1 MLNKY
6 NILNKLVSSVFV
18 SKNFRM
24 IYNKTSM
31 IYGIID
37 IGSNSIRLLLSNGK
51 VAIEDKKVVRTQL
64 AYNLANTGVLDEEAM
79 SRTIK
84 VIIELV
90 EYAKEKGANYVWPFA
105 TEAVRGAKNRE
116 VFLNRLKDAGID
128 VDLIPAQ
135 NEAKLGFAGAYY
147 GGKVAVMDVGGAS
160 SEIAVGDENGLL
172 YAKSIP
178 IGIVKIKD
186 VCAED
191 VNKAEEYIE
200 SKIKEYGEIPEF
212 DTLISIGGTASS
224 FAAIAMEMEVYDSKK
239 VDFFKLTYDDIK
251 NAVERIRVLPMEDR
265 GAVKGLSL
273 KRRDVIVGGGILI
286 MKIMKKLNK
295 DFLIVRESDNQ
306 EGYLQYKL
314 GQLQM

>member
-1 MLNKY
+1 
-6 NILNKLVSSVFV
+6 
-18 SKNFRM
+18 
-24 IYNKTSM
+24 M

-37 IGSNSIRLLLSNGK
+37 IGSNSIRLLLSNGQE
-51 VAIEDKKVVRTQL
+51 AIEDKKVVRTQL
-64 AYNLANTGVLDEEAM
+64 AYNLANTGMLEEEAM
-79 SRTIK
+79 SRTVTVIK
-84 VIIELV
+84 DLV
-90 EYAKEKGANYVWPFA
+90 DYAKSKGADYVWPFA
-105 TEAVRGAKNRE
+105 TEAVRSAKNKE
-116 VFLNRLKDAGID
+116 VFLGRLKDLGID
-128 VDLIPAQ
+128 VDLIPSK
-135 NEAKLGFAGAYY
+135 NEAILGFAGAYY

-160 SEIAVGDENGLL
+160 SEIAVGDENGLV

-186 VCAED
+186 VCSED

-200 SKIKEYGEIPEF
+200 SKIKDYGEIPAF

-239 VDFFKLTYDDIK
+239 VDFYKLRYEDIK
-251 NAVERIRVLPMEDR
+251 NAVERIRALPMEER
-265 GAVKGLSL
+265 GAIKGLSL

-286 MKIMKKLNK
+286 MKIMDKLQK

-314 GQLQM
+314 GKLKI

>member
-6 NILNKLVSSVFV
+6 NILHKLVSSVFV
-18 SKNFRM
+18 SKILRLV
-24 IYNKTSM
+24 YNKIRM

-37 IGSNSIRLLLSNGK
+37 IGSNSIRLLLSNGQE
-51 VAIEDKKVVRTQL
+51 AIEDKKVVRTQL

-79 SRTIK
+79 SRSIQVIK
-84 VIIELV
+84 ELV
-90 EYAKEKGANYVWPFA
+90 DYAKEKGAKEVWPFA
-105 TEAVRGAKNRE
+105 TEAVRSAKNKE
-116 VFLNRLKDAGID
+116 VFLGRLKDMGII

-147 GGKVAVMDVGGAS
+147 GGRVAVMDVGGAS
-160 SEIAVGDENGLL
+160 SEIAVGDEKGLI

-186 VCAED
+186 VCSED
-191 VNKAEEYIE
+191 VTKAEEYID
-200 SKIKEYGEIPEF
+200 SKIKDYGEIPDF

-239 VDFFKLTYDDIK
+239 VDFYKLTYKDIEQ
-251 NAVERIRVLPMEDR
+251 AVERIRALPMEDR
-265 GAVKGLSL
+265 GQVKGLSL
-273 KRRDVIVGGGILI
+273 KRRDVIVGGGLLI
-286 MKIMKKLNK
+286 MKIMKKVHK
-295 DFLIVRESDNQ
+295 DYLVVRESDNQ

-314 GQLQM
+314 GKLEI

>member
-18 SKNFRM
+18 SKNFCM
-24 IYNKTSM
+24 LYNKTSM

-37 IGSNSIRLLLSNGK
+37 IGSNSIRLLLSNGTE
-51 VAIEDKKVVRTQL
+51 AIEDKKVVRTQL
-64 AYNLANTGVLDEEAM
+64 AYNLANTGLLDEEAM
-79 SRTIK
+79 ARSITTIK
-84 VIIELV
+84 ELV
-90 EYAKEKGANYVWPFA
+90 DYAKEKGATYVWPFA
-105 TEAVRGAKNRE
+105 TEAVRSAKNKE
-116 VFLNRLKDAGID
+116 VFLNRLKDMGID

-160 SEIAVGDENGLL
+160 SEIAVGDENGLQ

-186 VCAED
+186 VCSED
-191 VNKAEEYIE
+191 INKAEEYID
-200 SKIKEYGEIPEF
+200 SKIKDYGEVPDF

-239 VDFFKLTYDDIK
+239 VDMYKLSYNQIEE
-251 NAVERIRVLPMEDR
+251 AVEKIRALPMEER
-265 GAVKGLSL
+265 GQVKGLSL
-273 KRRDVIVGGGILI
+273 KRRDVIVGGGLLI

-295 DFLIVRESDNQ
+295 DYLIVRESDNQ

-314 GQLQM
+314 GKLAL

>member
-18 SKNFRM
+18 SKIFALL
-24 IYNKTSM
+24 YNKTSM

-37 IGSNSIRLLLSNGK
+37 IGSNSIRLLLSNGSK
-51 VAIEDKKVVRTQL
+51 AIEDKKVVRTQL

-84 VIIELV
+84 VIKELV
-90 EYAKEKGANYVWPFA
+90 DYAKEKGADYVWSFA
-105 TEAVRGAKNRE
+105 TEAVRGASNRD
-116 VFLNRLKDAGID
+116 VFLNRLKDMGIN

-160 SEIAVGDENGLL
+160 SEIAVGDENGLV

-186 VCAED
+186 VCSED
-191 VNKAEEYIE
+191 IKKAEEYID
-200 SKIKEYGEIPEF
+200 SKIKDYGEIPSF

-239 VDFFKLTYDDIK
+239 VDFFKLTYEDIK
-251 NAVERIRVLPMEDR
+251 NAVERIRVLPMEER

-286 MKIMKKLNK
+286 MKIMEKLNK

-314 GQLQM
+314 GKLAL

>member
-1 MLNKY
+1 M
-6 NILNKLVSSVFV
+6 SSVFV
-18 SKNFRM
+18 SKIFALL
-24 IYNKTSM
+24 YNKTSM

-37 IGSNSIRLLLSNGK
+37 IGSNSIRLLLSNGSK
-51 VAIEDKKVVRTQL
+51 AIEDKKVVRTQL

-84 VIIELV
+84 VIKELV
-90 EYAKEKGANYVWPFA
+90 DYAKEKGADYVWSFA
-105 TEAVRGAKNRE
+105 TEAVRGASNRD
-116 VFLNRLKDAGID
+116 VFLNRLKDMGIN

-160 SEIAVGDENGLL
+160 SEIAVGDENGLV

-186 VCAED
+186 VCSED
-191 VNKAEEYIE
+191 IKKAEEYID
-200 SKIKEYGEIPEF
+200 SKIKDYGEIPSF

-239 VDFFKLTYDDIK
+239 VDFFKLTYEDIK
-251 NAVERIRVLPMEDR
+251 NAVERIRVLPMEER

-286 MKIMKKLNK
+286 MKIMEKLNK

-314 GQLQM
+314 GKLAL

>member
-18 SKNFRM
+18 SKILRLV
-24 IYNKTSM
+24 YNKIHM

-37 IGSNSIRLLLSNGK
+37 IGSNSIRLLLSNGSK
-51 VAIEDKKVVRTQL
+51 AIEDKKVVRTQL

-79 SRTIK
+79 SRSIQVIK
-84 VIIELV
+84 ELV
-90 EYAKEKGANYVWPFA
+90 GYAKENGADYVWPFA
-105 TEAVRGAKNRE
+105 TEAVRSASNKE
-116 VFLNRLKDAGID
+116 VFLNRLKDMGID
-128 VDLIPAQ
+128 VDLIPAK

-147 GGKVAVMDVGGAS
+147 GGRVAVMDVGGAS
-160 SEIAVGDENGLL
+160 SEIAVGDEKGLI

-186 VCAED
+186 VCSED
-191 VNKAEEYIE
+191 INKAEEYIE
-200 SKIKEYGEIPEF
+200 SKIKDYGEVPEF

-239 VDFFKLTYDDIK
+239 VDFFKLTYKDIEQ
-251 NAVERIRVLPMEDR
+251 AVEKIRILPMEER
-265 GAVKGLSL
+265 GQVKGLSL
-273 KRRDVIVGGGILI
+273 KRRDVIVGGGLLI
-286 MKIMKKLNK
+286 MKIMKMLNK
-295 DFLIVRESDNQ
+295 DYLVVRESDNQ

-314 GQLQM
+314 GELGI

>member
-1 MLNKY
+1 
-6 NILNKLVSSVFV
+6 
-18 SKNFRM
+18 
-24 IYNKTSM
+24 M

-37 IGSNSIRLLLSNGK
+37 IGSNSIRLLLSDGNQ
-51 VAIEDKKVVRTQL
+51 AIEDKKVVRTQL
-64 AYNLANTGVLDEEAM
+64 AYNLANTGILDEEAM
-79 SRTIK
+79 QRSIDTI
-84 VIIELV
+84 EDLV
-90 EYAKEKGANYVWPFA
+90 SYAKQQGATYVWPFA
-105 TEAVRGAKNRE
+105 TEAVRSAKNRE
-116 VFLNRLKDAGID
+116 VFLDRLHDKGID
-128 VDLIPAQ
+128 VDLIPSK
-135 NEAKLGFAGAYY
+135 NEAILGFSGAYY

-160 SEIAVGDENGLL
+160 SEIAVGDENGLI

-191 VNKAEEYIE
+191 VNKAETYIDE
-200 SKIKEYGEIPEF
+200 KIKEYGNIPEF

-239 VDFFKLTYDDIK
+239 VDFYKLTYQQIK
-251 NAVERIRVLPMEDR
+251 DAVERIRALPMEER

-273 KRRDVIVGGGILI
+273 KRRDVIVGGGLLI
-286 MKIMKKLNK
+286 MKIMDMLKK

-314 GQLQM
+314 GKISIN